1 MGMDEKQRNNLLAAV
16 AQYLEER
23 LLNVKLELR
32 ASMEL
37 NSEMRDKLRL
47 KSERIGMQA
56 EQIKQLQGELSGL
69 AERMDDPSG

>member
-1 MGMDEKQRNNLLAAV
+1 MDEKQRNNLLAAV

-47 KSERIGMQA
+47 ESERIGMQA

>member
-47 KSERIGMQA
+47 ESERIGMQA